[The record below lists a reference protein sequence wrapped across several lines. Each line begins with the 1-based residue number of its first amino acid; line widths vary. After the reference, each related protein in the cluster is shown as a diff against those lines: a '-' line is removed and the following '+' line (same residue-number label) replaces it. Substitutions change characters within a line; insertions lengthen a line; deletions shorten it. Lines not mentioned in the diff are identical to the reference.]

1 MVMYQRVVCTSI
13 IKFFEP
19 AFPPLAQFR
28 MDMCGAYLRPE
39 SRDAQHYARIES
51 LFGSIPLYHKASLAN
66 TLLYYHSFRQPDL
79 AGGPREEI
87 IPFKAL
93 ATDKNRDED
102 PKLWFI

>member
-1 MVMYQRVVCTSI
+1 MVMYQRVVCISI

-28 MDMCGAYLRPE
+28 MDIYGAYLRPE
-39 SRDAQHYARIES
+39 NRDAQHYARIES
-51 LFGSIPLYHKASLAN
+51 LFGSIPLYHKAN

-93 ATDKNRDED
+93 ATDEKSR
-102 PKLWFI
+102 